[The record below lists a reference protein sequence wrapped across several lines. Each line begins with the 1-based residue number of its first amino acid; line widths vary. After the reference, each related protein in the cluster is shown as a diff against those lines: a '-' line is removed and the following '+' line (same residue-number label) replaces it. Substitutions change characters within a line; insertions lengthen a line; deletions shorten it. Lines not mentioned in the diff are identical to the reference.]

1 MLQHLTNILK
11 SNGLSVTEPRKKI
24 LELFLG
30 SNGALDHAAIEKG
43 AGNLDRV
50 TIYRTL
56 QAFVERGIIHTIPT
70 VDNSVKY
77 ALCKECGQGHHH
89 DNHVHFICEKCGTTT
104 CIEDVSVPQ
113 ISLPG
118 NYHIHEKE
126 MIIKGECES
135 CFEI

>member
-24 LELFLG
+24 LELFL
-30 SNGALDHAAIEKG
+30 SYNGALDHAAIEKG
-43 AGNLDRV
+43 ADNLDRV

-118 NYHIHEKE
+118 NYHIREKE
-126 MIIKGECES
+126 MILKGECES
-135 CFEI
+135 CYEI